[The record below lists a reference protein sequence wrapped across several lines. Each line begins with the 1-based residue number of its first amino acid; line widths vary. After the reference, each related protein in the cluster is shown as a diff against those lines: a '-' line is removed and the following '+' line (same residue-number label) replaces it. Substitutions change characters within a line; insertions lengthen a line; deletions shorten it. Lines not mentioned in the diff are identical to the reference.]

1 MIRCLPKA
9 GRRHGP
15 SMVTKIFLVI
25 VMALGH
31 FPVTAQT
38 PKHEMRGVWV
48 TTVYNLDWPLS
59 SDRGASSSVQRASM
73 AQLFDELARS
83 GMNTV
88 FFQVRSESD
97 AMYDSPLEPWSRFL
111 TGTQGQAPD
120 PLWDPLEEAIRLAHE
135 RGMELHAWLNPF
147 RAVSALGKDG
157 LAADHVVL
165 QHPEWILDVTYK
177 GTEDD
182 KRGSVISILDPG
194 HPDARAWITGV
205 IADIVSR
212 YDVDGIH
219 FDDYFY
225 PYPPYGISQ
234 EDEATFISYGGGFF
248 SLEDWRR
255 DNISR
260 FMSEVAETIVSIDPG
275 VRFGVSPFGIWKN
288 GVPSGITG
296 LDAYNVLYADPLDWM
311 IDESV
316 DYLVPQ
322 LYWGFN
328 TGQDFGLLADWW
340 AEQAQGTHI
349 YPGIAAYR
357 ADVSLT
363 AADRLY
369 SADEIPEQIS
379 FGRVTSGIQGNVF
392 FRARNLGSANN
403 QGLTAR
409 LMSDFYRHKAITPV
423 MTYKNFWQPESP
435 TNLQVVPTSE
445 GRYLT
450 WDPPL
455 ADAISAANRFA
466 IYRTPSD
473 GSDPDPLA
481 ISNAAENLIHI
492 SWDPE
497 WTDTEALAV
506 GQEYHY
512 VVTGLTPNSY
522 ESGNPEV
529 TTITVQSTA
538 TDVFADSPALGD
550 IDIYPNPVSFR
561 ARFELHLILPVDVE
575 VRIVDILGR
584 EVARPVSEGR
594 QSVGALSATWDLRSL
609 NGQRVAPGVYQV
621 VIRAGES
628 RAVRSLVVLP

>member
-1 MIRCLPKA
+1 VIHCLPRS
-9 GRRHGP
+9 GHRYGP
-15 SMVTKIFLVI
+15 SLTTMIFLV
-25 VMALGH
+25 VLLVPGH

-38 PKHEMRGVWV
+38 LKHEMRGVWV

-59 SDRGASSSVQRASM
+59 SDREAPPSVQRASM

-83 GMNTV
+83 GMNSV
-88 FFQVRSESD
+88 FFQIRSESD

-157 LAADHVVL
+157 LAANHVVL

-177 GTEDD
+177 GTEED
-182 KRGSVISILDPG
+182 KKGSVITILDPG
-194 HPDARAWITGV
+194 NPQARAWIVTV
-205 IADIVSR
+205 IDDLVSR
-212 YDVDGIH
+212 YDLDGIH
-219 FDDYFY
+219 FDDYYY
-225 PYPPYGISQ
+225 PYPPYAIGM
-234 EDEATFISYGGGFF
+234 EDEATFDTYGNDF
-248 SLEDWRR
+248 SSMEDWRR
-255 DNISR
+255 ANVNA
-260 FMSEVAETIVSIDPG
+260 FMDEVSEAIRVANPG
-275 VRFGVSPFGIWKN
+275 VKFGVSPIGIWRN
-288 GVPSGITG
+288 GVPYGIVG
-296 LDAYNVLYADPLDWM
+296 LDTYNVVYADALTWM
-311 IDESV
+311 AEDDV

-322 LYWGFN
+322 LYWPFGG
-328 TGQDFGLLADWW
+328 GQDFAALADWW
-340 AEQAQGTHI
+340 AVQGRGIHI
-349 YPGIAAYR
+349 YPGIAAFK
-357 ADVSLT
+357 ADPST
-363 AADRLY
+363 ASGNLF
-369 SADEIPEQIS
+369 SPDEIPEQIS

-435 TNLQVVPTSE
+435 TNLQVVSTSE

-506 GQEYHY
+506 GQMYHY

-538 TDVFADSPALGD
+538 TDVFADSPALGN
-550 IDIYPNPVSFR
+550 IDIYPNPVSLR
-561 ARFELHLILPVDVE
+561 ARFELVLDLPVDVE
-575 VRIVDILGR
+575 IRIVDILGR
-584 EVARPVSEGR
+584 EVARPVSSGR
-594 QSVGALSATWDLRSL
+594 QSVGILSATWDLTSRDGL
-609 NGQRVAPGVYQV
+609 RVAPGVYQV
-621 VIRAGES
+621 VIRAGQS
-628 RAVRSLVVLP
+628 RAVRSLVVVP